1 MSFSNATKLVLVLT
15 ILLFSWI
22 QKNNAQ
28 PKLQNT
34 GEPIP
39 GAEIYVELEPDDEPI
54 CNPGAPGQPDQPF
67 QTITTN
73 SDQSIITVTY
83 GATPTFASTHSITLK
98 LVLDLKKILKIQ
110 PDECEVDGF
119 IMLLYN
125 NENIKKPMHYS
136 CNVQSSNVEVV
147 QLLPTIP
154 QKVIIKAQRLG
165 IGKKDIAPVKTN
177 KETK

>member
-1 MSFSNATKLVLVLT
+1 MSSSYRTKLQYVLI
-15 ILLFSWI
+15 ILLFFWI

-54 CNPGAPGQPDQPF
+54 CNPDQPF
-67 QTITTN
+67 QTITAN

-83 GATPTFASTHSITLK
+83 GATPAFASTHSVTLK

-125 NENIKKPMHYS
+125 NKNIKKPMHYS
-136 CNVQSSNVEVV
+136 CNAQSSNVEVV

-154 QKVIIKAQRLG
+154 QKVTIKAQRLG
-165 IGKKDIAPVKTN
+165 IGKKDIAPLKTN
-177 KETK
+177 KDTK